1 MKKLILCSLA
11 WLAIQNA
18 EAQIQT
24 PVASP
29 QGSVSTTVG
38 LTEIKITYARPKAKG
53 RKIFGSGSEF
63 VVPYGQLWRTGAN
76 RGTVISFSDD
86 VTVQGTAVKK
96 GEYLLLTTPNAE
108 SWSVVLY
115 SDPSIGG
122 NIEKYDAS
130 KEAVKLNVKPEKYTE
145 KVETFTML
153 ISDLSEDHS
162 TANIQLLWE
171 NTSVK
176 FGVKVDFDERVMKD
190 IEAKTKISPGN
201 YITAAHYYFDNGK
214 DLKQALDWMDMGIN
228 AGNKEAFWNIHTKA
242 KIQKAL
248 GDKKGAI
255 ATAQQSLD
263 LAKKATSDFG
273 YIKLN
278 EDLIKSMK

>member
-11 WLAIQNA
+11 WLAVQTA

-24 PVASP
+24 PVTSP
-29 QGSVSTTVG
+29 QGSVSSNVG

-63 VVPYGQLWRTGAN
+63 VVPFGQLWRTGAN

-96 GEYLLLTTPNAE
+96 GEYLLLTTPNAD

-130 KEAVKLNVKPEKYTE
+130 KEAVKLNVKPEKQTE

-190 IEAKTKISPGN
+190 IEAKTKVSPGN
-201 YITAAHYYFDNGK
+201 YITAANYYFDNGK
-214 DLKQALDWMDMGIN
+214 DLKQALEWMDMGIN

-263 LAKKATSDFG
+263 LAKKAPSDFG